1 MTLTQNIWLELKIIS
16 EDLSK
21 LNIQEKKWYLREIR
35 RYLHKSKKRE
45 DSLYSIDSDDWAQLA
60 VTDMQF

>member
-16 EDLSK
+16 EDLTK

-35 RYLHKSKKRE
+35 RYYKSKKRE
-45 DSLYSIDSDDWAQLA
+45 DSLYSIDSDDWARLT